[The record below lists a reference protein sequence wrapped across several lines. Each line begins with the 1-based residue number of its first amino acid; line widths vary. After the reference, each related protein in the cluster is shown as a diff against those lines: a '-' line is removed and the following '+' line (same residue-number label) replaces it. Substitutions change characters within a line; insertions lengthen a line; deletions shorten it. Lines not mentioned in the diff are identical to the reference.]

1 MRIPRTLAIILAG
14 GQGSRLGALTQNR
27 VKPALP
33 VGGTYRL
40 IDISLSNLHH
50 SHISDVWIVEQYLPH
65 SLNEYLAQGRPWDL
79 DRNHG
84 GLQFLTPFEGG
95 HGEGFAH
102 GNSDSLWRQRHRIA
116 EFDAD
121 LVLVLSA
128 DHLYTCNFLDVID
141 THLDLGA
148 DLTLVTTQV
157 DERPSRYGVVQVTD
171 NGIVTGFDYKPDD
184 PRGQI
189 VSAEI
194 FCYSADVLLSALDE
208 LHESLGELGDYGD
221 DLIPHFVE
229 NRRVI
234 AHRLSGYWMDM
245 GTLQSYWTAHLQLLD
260 GTGATLDDPTWP
272 IFSAQPQLPPARIE
286 GTASVHRSMVSAG
299 STVRGSVTHS
309 VLGPRVVVE
318 PGASVTDSVV
328 LDGARIDEGVELV
341 NCNVDIGAHV
351 RRAGPRGSAGHVTLI
366 GADGTITDR
375 QKLDASASLPD
386 GWRG

>member
-84 GLQFLTPFEGG
+84 RLQFLTPFEGG

-221 DLIPHFVE
+221 DLIPHFVAASSRTACPATGWTWALCSPIGRPTSSSSTAQE
-229 NRRVI
+229 PRSTTRHGRSSPPSLNFPRPASKGRRPC
-234 AHRLSGYWMDM
+234 
-245 GTLQSYWTAHLQLLD
+245 TA
-260 GTGATLDDPTWP
+260 PWCRP
-272 IFSAQPQLPPARIE
+272 
-286 GTASVHRSMVSAG
+286 
-299 STVRGSVTHS
+299 
-309 VLGPRVVVE
+309 GPRCV
-318 PGASVTDSVV
+318 G
-328 LDGARIDEGVELV
+328 R
-341 NCNVDIGAHV
+341 
-351 RRAGPRGSAGHVTLI
+351 
-366 GADGTITDR
+366 
-375 QKLDASASLPD
+375 
-386 GWRG
+386 